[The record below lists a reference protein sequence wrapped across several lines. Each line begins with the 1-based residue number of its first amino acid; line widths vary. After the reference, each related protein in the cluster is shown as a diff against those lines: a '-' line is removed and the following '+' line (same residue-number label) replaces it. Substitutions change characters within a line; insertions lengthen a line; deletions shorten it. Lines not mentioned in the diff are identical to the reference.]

1 VLEGKLREEL
11 LGYLKTG
18 GSVYDVVRLV
28 FDYFGE
34 EVPKTTEKR
43 LKIADYGQFQITQ
56 KIVKWRG
63 MTERVYTVADI
74 PAWVTATVGIDGIAG
89 VMKDLIR
96 EPWSDEHFAWYDGVW
111 HFDAKG
117 HYALALRCYG
127 VGLITMD
134 DAFRWLAE
142 VGLKEEECE
151 ENSDAV

>member
-1 VLEGKLREEL
+1 M
-11 LGYLKTG
+11 
-18 GSVYDVVRLV
+18 V

-43 LKIADYGQFQITQ
+43 LKIADYEQLQITQ

-63 MTERVYTVADI
+63 TAERVYTVADI
-74 PAWVTATVGIDGIAG
+74 PVWAAATVGLDGIAG
-89 VMKDLIR
+89 VMKDLIW

-127 VGLITMD
+127 VGLITME
-134 DAFRWLAE
+134 DAFRWLKE

-151 ENSDAV
+151 EDSDAV